1 LGITPLDSSLAG
13 NNELGLLGWVQNE
26 KDARNHK
33 PYQQLKI
40 AINLK
45 LGLQKELGLW
55 DGFRLGKMRKEQNG
69 LADAIKTGWKRKK

>member
-1 LGITPLDSSLAG
+1 
-13 NNELGLLGWVQNE
+13 LGLLGWVQNG

-33 PYQQLKI
+33 PYQKLKI

-55 DGFRLGKMRKEQNG
+55 DGFRLGKTHTFASKV
-69 LADAIKTGWKRKK
+69 DAIKIVWKRKK